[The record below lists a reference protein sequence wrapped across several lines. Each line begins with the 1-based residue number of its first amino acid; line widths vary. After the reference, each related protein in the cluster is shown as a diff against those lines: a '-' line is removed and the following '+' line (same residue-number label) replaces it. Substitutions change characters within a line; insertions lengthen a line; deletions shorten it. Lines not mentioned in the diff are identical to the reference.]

1 MEVTKYPIRFIIYD
15 RRGEEPNSKLVRY
28 KEPKMQIRKSYQ
40 NVNPELLYDE
50 IKDFTLKQ
58 KGTVVE
64 ETKLET
70 YSLPDDTSSFISRGT
85 LVFKVQGEGGK
96 GEQECLR
103 VHIVGSAKNETR
115 VIFDIDEKL
124 FPRQKIDALQNDLNF
139 IFSSYEVKR
148 R

>member
-1 MEVTKYPIRFIIYD
+1 MGVTKYPIRFIIYD
-15 RRGEEPNSKLVRY
+15 RWGEEPNSKLMRY

-40 NVNPELLYDE
+40 NINPELLYDE
-50 IKDFTLKQ
+50 VKDFTLKQ

-85 LVFKVQGEGGK
+85 LIFKVQGEGGK

-103 VHIVGSAKNETR
+103 VHIVGSAKSETR

-124 FPRQKIDALQNDLNF
+124 FPRQKIDALQNDLDF